1 MRTCDRPS
9 AAAVDCGLGPASAHT
24 VLDFLG
30 MHPPPA
36 LQDKKENE
44 NDPGF
49 ESDSGFADN
58 QEMQSMTLGI
68 FI

>member
-1 MRTCDRPS
+1 VRTCDRPS

-36 LQDKKENE
+36 LQDKKEK
-44 NDPGF
+44 
-49 ESDSGFADN
+49 
-58 QEMQSMTLGI
+58 
-68 FI
+68 